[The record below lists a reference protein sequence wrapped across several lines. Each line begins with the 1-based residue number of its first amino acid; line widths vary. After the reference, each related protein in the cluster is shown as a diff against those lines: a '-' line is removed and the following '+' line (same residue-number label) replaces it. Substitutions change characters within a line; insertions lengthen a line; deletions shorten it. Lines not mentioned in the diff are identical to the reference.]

1 MRADASVRE
10 AVAPRLLAFWRFFQE
25 RAGAARGALTVRDLL
40 AWAGFVGAAAPRVG
54 ALPAYAHGA
63 HLALLDGVG
72 LGLGVPQEVRA
83 RALLMMAAVYMC
95 LPHCLL
101 SWGAVRPSCVGWRR
115 RIARG
120 GCV

>member
-1 MRADASVRE
+1 MRTDEGVRE
-10 AVAPRLLAFWRFFQE
+10 AVAPRLLAFWCFFQE

-72 LGLGVPQEVRA
+72 LGWACRRRCA
-83 RALLMMAAVYMC
+83 RA
-95 LPHCLL
+95 HCLVMAVVCCFVYTACYAGGPG
-101 SWGAVRPSCVGWRR
+101 GADAVLFG
-115 RIARG
+115 
-120 GCV
+120 